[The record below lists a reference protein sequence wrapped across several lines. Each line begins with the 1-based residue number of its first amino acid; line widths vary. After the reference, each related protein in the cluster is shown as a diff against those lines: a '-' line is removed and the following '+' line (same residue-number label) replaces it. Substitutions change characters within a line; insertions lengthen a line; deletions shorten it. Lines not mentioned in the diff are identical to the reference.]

1 MHFKSFMTPL
11 CACAL
16 AFLLG
21 IGSLKAQSVANYS
34 TTFSTTGSLMSMTGS
49 TDIFATGT
57 YRDDVAS
64 TVTNFPSGFSFVYM
78 GTVYTQFSVNSNGQF
93 RFGGSA
99 IAGTNVTPTS
109 SNALLAPMG
118 GDNVILSSGKVH
130 FLLTGTAPDRQFVVE
145 WLDLRIPYAASPAT
159 GTGTQLQIV
168 LNESNGSIEFRYG
181 SVFNNGTSVSRSIFM
196 SNGTSS
202 VTNSKYINLAG
213 PAESNT
219 GTAVSNSLTDNAAV
233 TGLNSA
239 ADGSRTVFTFTPISA
254 PVAPSGISFTNVL
267 SSSVTVN
274 WADNS
279 SNELGFLVERSTDG
293 TNFTTVSTTA
303 ANATSL
309 AITGLIPGTNYTIR
323 VRAFNDGRFS
333 TALTGTQ
340 TTNAI
345 STYVWNQTGTAD
357 YATATNWTPN
367 RTTPDP
373 TDILE
378 FSNGATTTVTG
389 VTTQTIGRLLISGN
403 TSVTLQSAATAT
415 LTIAGGT
422 GTDLDIPAGS
432 SLILGSANTFT
443 LTHASSAGNT
453 SSIAGTL
460 TVNASNTYT
469 SSTSANNITT
479 VTGTL
484 NNAGT
489 INGATA
495 ALLMN
500 SGSTYNHNFTTA
512 GGTIPTATW
521 DVASTV
527 SFTTYTTNSSA
538 PVGIGQSFGNFTWNC
553 TAQTGNI
560 NFDNSSLVVRGT
572 FTLAATNSGSVRF
585 TGSTTRT
592 VSFNNVTVSG
602 GTLDFSSGTGVLTL
616 RVFGTFNQSGGTIT
630 ESGTGTG
637 VIEFADTL
645 GTSQNVTLGT
655 INNTFRY
662 IVSDVQGINLTGT
675 MTIATNGSLIINT
688 VAATP
693 INGGTLVY
701 GTAPTTLQYGNGT
714 SGMAALTATAAIFPA
729 SSGPSNLTINNA
741 NGVNL
746 GFSRT
751 VTTLTMTSGNINLS
765 GNTLTLGTS
774 ASAAG
779 TLSYTAGLIQGGTFS
794 RWFPTTGL
802 PTSASTSIGY
812 YPMGHNSNNR
822 QVQLFFSTA
831 TALSTGGTISV
842 THNNVAGTS
851 AITGFS
857 DGAITVDRRT
867 NSNWV
872 IATGDGIA
880 ASGTISMAIRGDNTS
895 SPLTVSELRLIR
907 ATDAVG
913 TSSNGTGSSSAP
925 VANRTAVSLT
935 DLASTFHLGS
945 TSSNL
950 ASIYTATSS
959 GNWGDN
965 ATWDLGTT
973 PTSNDLAI
981 INSGV
986 TVTVAG
992 TTTPYNCLNLTVNGT
1007 LTANANS
1014 LTIGGTSANGL
1025 TITNGGTVNVGGGT
1039 INVGPSGGGNRRLTV
1054 NGTLTVSSGTI
1065 NLNGNLSVPSGG
1077 TFNQSGGNINIDV
1090 NSNSGATS
1098 VASGTASFQ
1107 LNSNLG
1113 TVNGGTITI
1122 IDPNFNASGKAFDY
1136 NISSAHLTWEPPH
1149 TLVIGDGISTD
1160 ASSNVNGFILENWTS
1175 TGRLM
1180 FGNLTI
1186 NGGNGTN
1193 RWTSLGEWSINVK
1206 GTLTVNANST
1216 LRLNSA
1222 STVPIIAGNIV
1233 NNGTLVSI
1241 SNITF
1246 ASLSGSTV
1254 IVNTAAQTISGSGT
1268 FANALSS
1275 PTASFTGLT
1284 INNSAGV
1291 TFDANLSVNA
1301 AVTINA
1307 SCIMNVAA
1315 DRSFNMRTNSL
1326 TNNGTLAVEAGGRFV
1341 QGTGSTLSG
1350 TGTYTIRRNSG
1361 NTSNL
1366 RYNMWSSPNSVSTL
1380 STLGGSD
1387 WYEFNTASNAWSN
1400 SGLSGST
1407 SMTVGKGYAS
1417 TGAGNVLF
1425 TGTFN
1430 NGNLTSAVDATGNGF
1445 NLVGNPYPSTINAR
1459 IFLDSNTNLNGTLYF
1474 WSQPNNA
1481 TVGSSGGDYA
1491 SWTTLGGTAGSVG
1504 GATPDSNIGVA
1515 QGFFVKANSGST
1527 IRFFNSMR
1535 STNVGS
1541 NFRVG
1546 TAEKAWFNIT
1556 NNQGLFNQILL
1567 GFSPDASDSTDRMD
1581 AVKMKGNADISF
1593 YSVLNNEH
1601 LSIQAMAP
1609 RNNTTRIVPLGFD
1622 VAAAGAYSIALD
1634 RTEALGNEVDIYV
1647 KDLDRGTMHNLRT
1660 QAYNFS
1666 VGQAGTHTNRL
1677 QIHFGPALSTSVSN
1691 ATNTE
1696 QVHIYSAGQTIYM
1709 QGFKEGTTVERFE
1722 VQDAAGRL
1730 VLNMSR
1736 PQASDLSSVQ
1746 LSVAPGIYLARIVTN
1761 NGTKTQRIY
1770 LSK

>member
-1 MHFKSFMTPL
+1 
-11 CACAL
+11 
-16 AFLLG
+16 
-21 IGSLKAQSVANYS
+21 
-34 TTFSTTGSLMSMTGS
+34 MSMTGS

-57 YRDDVAS
+57 YRDDIAS
-64 TVTNFPSGFSFVYM
+64 TVITFPSDFKFTYM
-78 GTVYTQFSVNSNGQF
+78 GSEYTQFSINTNGQF
-93 RFGGSA
+93 RFGSSA
-99 IAGTNVTPTS
+99 IDGGSTTPTS

-130 FLLTGTAPDRQFVVE
+130 YLLTGTAPNRQFAVE

-159 GTGTQLQIV
+159 GTGSQIQIV
-168 LNESNGSIEFRYG
+168 LNESNSSIEYRYG
-181 SVFNNGTSVSRSIFM
+181 AVFNNGTSISRTIFM
-196 SNGTSS
+196 SNGSGST
-202 VTNSKYINLAG
+202 TNSKYINLTG

-219 GTAVSNSLTDNAAV
+219 GSEVSNSLANNAAV
-233 TGLNSA
+233 AGLNSS
-239 ADGSRTVFTFTPISA
+239 ADGSRTVFTFTPPTANPAA
-254 PVAPSGISFTNVL
+254 PTGISF
-267 SSSVTVN
+267 SGIGASGMTVN

-279 SNELGFLVERSTDG
+279 TGEYGFLVQRSTDG
-293 TNFTTVSTTA
+293 TNFTTVGTAA

-309 AITGLIPGTNYTIR
+309 AITGLAPGISYTIR
-323 VRAFNDGRFS
+323 VRALSEGGLSSFV
-333 TALTGTQ
+333 TGTQ
-340 TTNAI
+340 STNAAT
-345 STYVWNQTGTAD
+345 TYVWNQTGTAD

-367 RTTPDP
+367 RTTLDNA
-373 TDILE
+373 DILE
-378 FSNGATTTVTG
+378 FSNGATTIVTG
-389 VTTQTIGRLLISGN
+389 ITTQTIARLVLSGN

-415 LTIAGGT
+415 LTLAGGT

-432 SLILGSANTFT
+432 TLILGSANTFT

-460 TVNASNTYT
+460 TVNTSNTYT
-469 SSTSANNITT
+469 SSSSANNITT

-500 SGSTYNHNFTTA
+500 SGSTYNHNFTTSA
-512 GGTIPTATW
+512 GTVPTATW
-521 DVASTV
+521 DVASTI
-527 SFTTYTTNSSA
+527 SFTTYTSNSS
-538 PVGIGQSFGNFTWNC
+538 PPSGIGQSFGNFTWNC

-560 NFDNSSLVVRGT
+560 NFDNGSLVVRGT
-572 FTLAATNSGSVRF
+572 FTLAATNSGSVRL
-585 TGSTTRT
+585 TGSTSRT
-592 VSFNNVTVSG
+592 LSFNNVTVSG
-602 GTLDFSSGTGVLTL
+602 GTLDFASGSGTLTM

-630 ESGTGTG
+630 ESSTGTG

-675 MTIATNGSLIINT
+675 MTIQTNGSLIINT

-693 INGGTLVY
+693 INGGTLIY
-701 GTAPTTLQYGNGT
+701 GTAPTTVQYGNGT
-714 SGMAALTATAAIFPA
+714 SGMATLNATAAIFPA

-741 NGVNL
+741 NGVNI
-746 GFSRT
+746 GFGRT
-751 VTTLTMTSGNINLS
+751 ITTLTMTLGNINLG

-774 ASAAG
+774 AGTAG
-779 TLSYTAGLIQGGTFS
+779 TLSYTAGLIQGGTFT

-812 YPMGHNSNNR
+812 FPMGNNNLNR

-842 THNNVAGTS
+842 THNHVAGTTG
-851 AITGFS
+851 ITGFT

-872 IATGDGIA
+872 IATGAGIA
-880 ASGTISMAIRGDNTS
+880 ATGTISMAIRGDNTS
-895 SPLTVSELRLIR
+895 SPTTVADLRLIR

-913 TSSNGTGSSSAP
+913 TSSNGTGTTSAP
-925 VANRTAVSLT
+925 VANRTAVSLA
-935 DLASTFHLGS
+935 DLASTFYLGS

-950 ASIYTATSS
+950 VTIYTATSS

-965 ATWDLGTT
+965 ATWDIGST
-973 PTSNDLAI
+973 PTSNDLAV
-981 INSGV
+981 INSGI

-992 TTTPYNCLNLTVNGT
+992 TTTPFNCLNLIVNGT
-1007 LTANANS
+1007 LTANANN
-1014 LTIGGTSANGL
+1014 LTISGTSANGL
-1025 TITNGGTVNVGGGT
+1025 TINSGATVNVGGGT
-1039 INVGPSGGGNRRLTV
+1039 ITIGPANGSNRRLTV

-1065 NLNGNLSVPSGG
+1065 NLNGNLNLASGG

-1090 NSNSGATS
+1090 NSNTASTS
-1098 VASGTASFQ
+1098 VASGTASF
-1107 LNSNLG
+1107 LLSSNLG

-1122 IDPNFNASGKAFDY
+1122 IDPNINAAGKALDF
-1136 NISSAHLTWEPPH
+1136 NTSSAHMTWEPPH
-1149 TLVIGDGISTD
+1149 TLVLGNGSSTD
-1160 ASSNVNGFILENWTS
+1160 TSANTNGFILENYTG

-1186 NGGNGTN
+1186 NGGTGTN
-1193 RWTSLGEWSINVK
+1193 RWTSLGAWSINTK
-1206 GTLTVNANST
+1206 GTLTVNSNST
-1216 LRLNSA
+1216 LRLNST

-1233 NNGTLVSI
+1233 NNGTLI
-1241 SNITF
+1241 
-1246 ASLSGSTV
+1246 STV
-1254 IVNTAAQTISGSGT
+1254 NINFSTLNGSSAIVNTSAQTISGTGT

-1284 INNSAGV
+1284 VNNSGGV
-1291 TFDANLSVNA
+1291 TFDANLSVSA

-1307 SCIMNVAA
+1307 SCIMNIAA
-1315 DRSFNMRTNSL
+1315 DRSFNMGTNNL
-1326 TNNGTLAVEAGGRFV
+1326 TNNGTLAVAAGGRFV

-1350 TGTYTIRRNSG
+1350 SGTYTIRRNSG

-1366 RYNMWSSPNSVSTL
+1366 RYNMWSSPNAVTTL
-1380 STLGGSD
+1380 TTLGGSD

-1400 SGLSGST
+1400 SGLTGST
-1407 SMTVGKGYAS
+1407 TMTVGKGYSS

-1430 NGNLTSAVDATGNGF
+1430 NGNLTPAVDASGNGF

-1459 IFLDSNTNLNGTLYF
+1459 IFLDSNTNLNGTLYY
-1474 WSQPNNA
+1474 WSQPNNS
-1481 TVGSSGGDYA
+1481 TLSNIGGDYA

-1504 GATPDSNIGVA
+1504 GSAPDSNIGVA
-1515 QGFFVKANSGST
+1515 QGFFVKANSGTT

-1567 GFSPDASDSTDRMD
+1567 GFSPEASDATDRMD

-1609 RNNTTRIVPLGFD
+1609 RGTTTRIVPVGFD
-1622 VAAAGAYSIALD
+1622 VSAAGAYAIALD

-1647 KDLDRGTMHNLRT
+1647 KDLYTGTLHNLRT
-1660 QAYNFS
+1660 QAYTFT

-1691 ATNTE
+1691 ATNAE
-1696 QVHIYSAGQTIYM
+1696 QVRIYSAGQTVYM
-1709 QGFKEGTTVERFE
+1709 QGFKEGTMVEYFE
-1722 VQDAAGRL
+1722 VRDAAGRL
-1730 VLNMSR
+1730 VLNMAR
-1736 PQASDLSSVQ
+1736 PQASDLSSIQ
-1746 LSVAPGIYLARIVTN
+1746 MSVAPGIYLARIVTN
-1761 NGTKTQRIY
+1761 NGTKTERIY

>member
-1 MHFKSFMTPL
+1 MHFKSLTTPL
-11 CACAL
+11 WACAL
-16 AFLLG
+16 AFVLS
-21 IGSLKAQSVANYS
+21 IGSLRAQSVANYT

-64 TVTNFPSGFSFVYM
+64 TVTNFPSGFSFIYM

-93 RFGGSA
+93 RFGGST

-109 SNALLAPMG
+109 GNALLAPMG
-118 GDNVILSSGKVH
+118 GDNALQATGKVH
-130 FLLTGTAPDRQFVVE
+130 FVLSGSEPNRTFTVE
-145 WLDLRIPYAASPAT
+145 WNDLRIPYSSTAAT
-159 GTGTQLQIV
+159 GSLVQLV
-168 LNESNGSIEFRYG
+168 LNENNGVIEYRYG
-181 SVFNNGTSVSRSIFM
+181 TVFNNGTSESRTIFM
-196 SNGTSS
+196 SNGSGS
-202 VTNSKYINLAG
+202 ATNSKFINLTG

-219 GTAVSNSLTDNAAV
+219 GTAVSNSLPNNAAV

-254 PVAPSGISFTNVL
+254 PVAPSGISFTNVF
-267 SSSVTVN
+267 STSITVN

-293 TNFTTVSTTA
+293 SNFTTVSTTA

-309 AITGLIPGTNYTIR
+309 AITGLVASTNYTIR
-323 VRAFNDGRFS
+323 VRAINEGRLS

-373 TDILE
+373 SDILE
-378 FSNGATTTVTG
+378 FSNGATTTATG

-415 LTIAGGT
+415 LTIGGGT

-432 SLILGSANTFT
+432 SLILGSANSFT

-453 SSIAGTL
+453 SNIAGTL

-469 SSTSANNITT
+469 TSTSANNITT

-500 SGSTYNHNFTTA
+500 SGSTYNHNFTTS

-527 SFTTYTTNSSA
+527 SFTTYTSNSSA
-538 PVGIGQSFGNFTWNC
+538 PGGIGQSFGNFTWNC

-560 NFDNSSLVVRGT
+560 NFDNGSLVVRGT
-572 FTLAATNSGSVRF
+572 FTLAATNSGSVRL
-585 TGSTTRT
+585 TGSTSRT
-592 VSFNNVTVSG
+592 VSFNNVNVSG
-602 GTLDFSSGTGVLTL
+602 GTLDFASGSGVLTM

-630 ESGTGTG
+630 ESSTGTG

-751 VTTLTMTSGNINLS
+751 VTTLTMTSGNINLG

-779 TLSYTAGLIQGGTFS
+779 TLSYSAGLIQGGTFS

-822 QVQLFFSTA
+822 QVQLFFSAA

-842 THNNVAGTS
+842 THNNVIGTS
-851 AITGFS
+851 VITGFS

-867 NSNWV
+867 NANWV

-880 ASGTISMAIRGDNTS
+880 ATGTISMAIRGDNTS
-895 SPLTVSELRLIR
+895 SPSTVADLRLIR

-913 TSSNGTGSSSAP
+913 TSSNGTGSSTAP

-935 DLASTFHLGS
+935 DLASTFYIGS

-950 ASIYTATSS
+950 ATIYTAISS

-965 ATWDLGTT
+965 ATWDVGTP
-973 PTSNDLAI
+973 PTSNDLAV

-992 TTTPYNCLNLTVNGT
+992 TTTPYNCLNLIVNGT
-1007 LTANANS
+1007 LTANANT
-1014 LTIGGTSANGL
+1014 LTISGTSANGL
-1025 TITNGGTVNVGGGT
+1025 TINSGGTVNVGGGT
-1039 INVGPSGGGNRRLTV
+1039 IDVGPSGGGNRRLTV
-1054 NGTLTVSSGTI
+1054 SGTLTVSSGTI
-1065 NLNGNLSVPSGG
+1065 NLNGNLSVPTGG
-1077 TFNQSGGNINIDV
+1077 TFNQSGGNINIDG
-1090 NSNSGATS
+1090 NSNTASTS

-1122 IDPNFNASGKAFDY
+1122 IDPNINALGKAFDF
-1136 NISSAHLTWEPPH
+1136 NTTSNHMTWEPPH
-1149 TLVIGDGISTD
+1149 TLVLGNGSSTD
-1160 ASSNVNGFILENWTS
+1160 TSANTNGFILENYTG

-1186 NGGNGTN
+1186 NGGSGTN
-1193 RWTSLGEWSINVK
+1193 RWTSLGIWSINVK

-1216 LRLNSA
+1216 LRLNST
-1222 STVPIIAGNIV
+1222 STAPVIAGNIV
-1233 NNGTLVSI
+1233 NNGTLVST

-1246 ASLSGSTV
+1246 GSLNGSSLA
-1254 IVNTAAQTISGSGT
+1254 VNTTAQTISGSGT
-1268 FANALSS
+1268 FANAISS

-1284 INNSAGV
+1284 INNSTGV

-1307 SCIMNVAA
+1307 SCIMNIAA
-1315 DRSFNMRTNSL
+1315 DRSFDMRTNSL
-1326 TNNGTLAVEAGGRFV
+1326 TNNGTLAVAAGGRFV

-1366 RYNMWSSPNSVSTL
+1366 RYNMWSSPNAVSTL
-1380 STLGGSD
+1380 SSLGGSD

-1407 SMTVGKGYAS
+1407 TMTVGKGYSS

-1430 NGNLTSAVDATGNGF
+1430 NGNLTPAVDATGNGF

-1459 IFLDSNTNLNGTLYF
+1459 IFLDSNTNINGTLYY
-1474 WSQPNNA
+1474 WSQPNNS
-1481 TVGSSGGDYA
+1481 TLSNIGGDYA

-1504 GATPDSNIGVA
+1504 GSAPDSNIGVA
-1515 QGFFVKANSGST
+1515 QGFFVKANSGTT
-1527 IRFFNSMR
+1527 IRFTNSMR

-1556 NNQGLFNQILL
+1556 SNQGLFNQILL
-1567 GFSPDASDSTDRMD
+1567 GFSPEASDATDRMD

-1609 RNNTTRIVPLGFD
+1609 RGNTTRIVPVGFD

-1634 RTEALGNEVDIYV
+1634 RTEALGNEVDIFV
-1647 KDLDRGTMHNLRT
+1647 KDLATGTMHNLRT

-1677 QIHFGPALSTSVSN
+1677 QIHFGPALSTSVSS
-1691 ATNTE
+1691 ATNAE
-1696 QVHIYSAGQTIYM
+1696 QVHIYSAGQTVYM
-1709 QGFKEGTTVERFE
+1709 QGFKEGTLVDYFE
-1722 VQDAAGRL
+1722 VRDAAGRL